1 MKHYE
6 SANGW
11 LFKKSPSF
19 SAIDVISGINT
30 SNISQQLD
38 IFGPNTERK
47 ISRYTSTTDR
57 NEKEGK
63 QVNLERHRMSLE
75 ATSRFDQWYYL
86 PLISARRKYYK
97 LSQPC

>member
-1 MKHYE
+1 MKHYK

-11 LFKKSPSF
+11 LFKKFKSLSF
-19 SAIDVISGINT
+19 TAIDVISGINT

-38 IFGPNTERK
+38 IFGPNSERK

-75 ATSRFDQWYYL
+75 ATSRFDQSGTTYL
-86 PLISARRKYYK
+86 
-97 LSQPC
+97 